1 VKADD
6 ASTWAKRSGSMVS
19 HDQRNRAALYR
30 FTGASRQL
38 PHGNRAAR
46 LRKSHSGTLARRH
59 DGLHPPTRA
68 RFPTDQHPSALVSER
83 TLSFIPLASSQIG
96 AYRKWLYLEVK
107 LETEVRLSMM
117 APPLVTSCREL
128 SLPLLQNLSDIFFTD
143 SRPVLPL

>member
-1 VKADD
+1 MKADD

-30 FTGASRQL
+30 FTGASPAANYRMAIELQDYANRIQE
-38 PHGNRAAR
+38 HWRAA
-46 LRKSHSGTLARRH
+46 H

-83 TLSFIPLASSQIG
+83 TLSSIPLASSQIG

-117 APPLVTSCREL
+117 APP
-128 SLPLLQNLSDIFFTD
+128 
-143 SRPVLPL
+143 